1 MVSSRS
7 FLAVFVTVA
16 WGCGGSSTNTTPSID
31 GSTSDGTSM
40 SSSGSDGSAGSLDEG
55 IPGEAAGGSSGATS
69 SGGAS
74 SGGSSSGATGDSG
87 TVVVRSDG
95 GADQIACGAG
105 GVCDSTTQ
113 VCCATAAG
121 RACKTIGTCAGDS
134 LACSGSNS
142 CTKGDVCCEELTAAG
157 AIKTACVATACPG
170 GSRQLCTTDAECGD
184 GRRCVRGNDGYAICL
199 AAVRDAAAD

>member
-1 MVSSRS
+1 
-7 FLAVFVTVA
+7 
-16 WGCGGSSTNTTPSID
+16 
-31 GSTSDGTSM
+31 M

-55 IPGEAAGGSSGATS
+55 IPGEDAGGSSGATS

-74 SGGSSSGATGDSG
+74 SGASSGSSSSGATGDSG

-95 GADQIACGAG
+95 GADQIACGGG

-113 VCCATAAG
+113 VCCATTGG
-121 RACKTIGTCAGDS
+121 RVCKTIGTCVGDS

-142 CTKGDVCCEELTAAG
+142 CKKGDVCCEELTATGTIRA
-157 AIKTACVATACPG
+157 ACVATACPG

-199 AAVRDAAAD
+199 AAARDAAAD